1 MENRS
6 EIELVALIIGTA
18 INGATIT
25 KMICRLCLSHNQ
37 LRNYLIILREND
49 MLMEHSNG
57 EQTFIATDKG
67 RYFLHMYMELNELAT
82 AVACKRNII
91 THYYYGLLTNTSI
104 IRHAIYCIQYLIITI
119 RSMV

>member
-1 MENRS
+1 VKNRS
-6 EIELVALIIGTA
+6 EIELVALIIRTA

-25 KMICRLCLSHNQ
+25 KMMCRLCLSHNQ
-37 LRNYLIILREND
+37 LRNYLIILCENK
-49 MLMEHSNG
+49 MLIERSSE

-82 AVACKRNII
+82 AIACKRNII
-91 THYYYGLLTNTSI
+91 TNCYYGLLTNTHI